1 MHGCKSNESNR
12 LGAGT
17 RKFGVFIAEIGRKI
31 EGKQKSF
38 ADEYLTG
45 QASRAHD
52 EELLSMLLLV
62 VVLLSTGF

>member
-1 MHGCKSNESNR
+1 MKVVDWALGQES
-12 LGAGT
+12 LVSSSP
-17 RKFGVFIAEIGRKI
+17 KLEGRYK
-31 EGKQKSF
+31 GKQKSF

-62 VVLLSTGF
+62 VVLLSTVF